1 MQEFPPFR
9 LDPVN
14 QCLWRFSATA
24 DDERILL
31 PPRAFDVLRYLVAH
45 AGRLVTQEELLEA
58 VWQDTYVQ
66 PEVLRNHVFTIRRVL
81 GDSPTE
87 PRFVETLP
95 RRGYR
100 FIAAVSDRAAAEP
113 PGPTSSAPAPMVG
126 REPALEA
133 LRGYLRQAVRGQRQ
147 LVFVT
152 GEAGIGKTT
161 LVDTFQREVM
171 AEVPKVRIGRG
182 QCLEGYGGK
191 EAYYPMLEAL
201 GQLCRGAAGA
211 AVVQTLASQAPTW
224 LVQFPALLTRDH
236 RETLQ
241 RELLGATRE
250 RMLREI
256 NEALETLTSDS
267 PLLLVFEDLQW
278 VDHATVDLLAALARG
293 RAPAHLLLL
302 GTYRSEDVALAD
314 HSLQALTA
322 ELLVHGLCHELPL
335 EPLGEPDVTAYLAA
349 AAAGAAVPEGLAGLV
364 HERSEGNPLFMVAV
378 LDDLTERGLLA
389 RATGRWQLR
398 VPLED
403 IDHEVPESLRR
414 VIEARIARLSLEEQR
429 ALEGASVAGVVF
441 ATTVSTVATDL
452 DQDAFED
459 LCARLARRQQIVRAA
474 GTQPFPDGSV
484 SSRYEFTHALYREV
498 CYGRLAPGRRAR
510 LHRRVGERLEAL
522 FAQRPRDAAPELAHH
537 FEAGAEWARA
547 VTYLQL
553 AAETAGRRYA
563 PREATAIL
571 QHALAVVNNL
581 PEAERAVPETA
592 MLETLAQMYQ
602 LFFDMRALDTCET
615 LVARAAHYGLLDM
628 EVRALLGM
636 AIPLA
641 WISPPRCREVLER
654 ALRLSATLGDPILR
668 AYTRGR
674 CLVRRIWVSEWNPDA
689 AAECRTAL
697 TELRQAG
704 DRLALASLLI
714 DYSFLQ
720 WCSSAYRQA
729 HQSVVESRAIL
740 VEGGVENPSLSLAYR
755 ESQHFL
761 PWVLLFLGE
770 WGEALRELTAA
781 ITMGEKNGDARRVQ
795 TFRVYQAW
803 VHLHALDFAGVLAL
817 CESLLPVL
825 GDPVRSMWRRFCLV
839 LAGTAA
845 TALGNYERTWRY
857 LVTAREEMERQ
868 MVLLDWH
875 CRLLLESALTELWL
889 AQGDLA
895 QARPQAERF
904 LQVTLATEGRTWQAL
919 AWEAQARVAAA
930 DLDLQRAQE
939 CIAQA
944 VVTMEGFEVPLAAWR
959 VHATAAAL
967 YARMGRSDVAAHHR
981 ALSRTTILQL
991 ANSLPA
997 DEPLRST
1004 FLAAPAVVEVLG
1016 NAERTG
1022 GSCMLEPSS
1031 SP

>member
-9 LDPVN
+9 LDLVN
-14 QCLWRFSATA
+14 QCLWRRRATG

-45 AGRLVTQEELLEA
+45 ASRLVTQEELLEA

-81 GDSPTE
+81 GDSPTQ
-87 PRFVETLP
+87 PQFVETLP

-100 FIAAVSDRAAAEP
+100 FIAAVSDRTVAEP
-113 PGPTSSAPAPMVG
+113 PGPTSSALAPMVG

-161 LVDTFQREVM
+161 LVEAFQRQVL
-171 AEVPKVRIGRG
+171 ADVPGVRIGCG
-182 QCLEGYGGK
+182 QCLEGYGGR
-191 EAYYPMLEAL
+191 ETYYPMLEAL
-201 GQLCRGAAGA
+201 GQLCHGAAGA
-211 AVVQTLASQAPTW
+211 TVVQTLASQAPTW
-224 LVQFPALLTRDH
+224 MVQFPALLTRDH
-236 RETLQ
+236 RDMLQ

-256 NEALETLTSDS
+256 NGALETLTSDS

-314 HSLQALTA
+314 HPLQALTA
-322 ELLVHGLCHELPL
+322 ELLVHRLCHELPL

-429 ALEGASVAGVVF
+429 GLEGASVAGVVF

-484 SSRYEFTHALYREV
+484 SSRYEFTHAL
-498 CYGRLAPGRRAR
+498 
-510 LHRRVGERLEAL
+510 
-522 FAQRPRDAAPELAHH
+522 FAQRPRDVAPELAHH

-581 PEAERAVPETA
+581 PEAERAVPETT

-641 WISPPRCREVLER
+641 WISAPRCREVLEQ
-654 ALRLSATLGDPILR
+654 ALRLSAMLCDPILR

-729 HQSVVESRAIL
+729 HQSIVESRAIL
-740 VEGGVENPSLSLAYR
+740 FEGGVENPSLSLAYR

-875 CRLLLESALTELWL
+875 CRLLLESTLTELWL

-919 AWEAQARVAAA
+919 AWEAHARVAAA
-930 DLDLQRAQE
+930 DLDLPRAQE

-967 YARMGRSDVAAHHR
+967 YARMGHSDVADHHR

-1016 NAERTG
+1016 EAERTG
-1022 GSCMLEPSS
+1022 RSRPAGPVRLNK
-1031 SP
+1031 